1 MDLQHYWVKFSYN
14 GGFGQHAESDEFIC
28 CVPRDVRNQIAELR
42 KKYTSLKI
50 EMIVKL

>member
-1 MDLQHYWVKFSYN
+1 MGLENYWVKFSYQN
-14 GGFGQHAESDEFIC
+14 GSYNATPDEFIC
-28 CVPRDVRNQIAELR
+28 CVPRDLRDHIADLR